1 MDEKAQTSPE
11 YLLLIAFG
19 MIIVLG
25 GIVVAIQIKAI
36 SDVISNRVTNDRNS
50 TITMITGG

>member
-1 MDEKAQTSPE
+1 MDEKAQTSTE

-19 MIIVLG
+19 LIIVLG
-25 GIVVAIQIKAI
+25 GIVIAIQIKDI

-50 TITMITGG
+50 TITMITG